1 MALLRAR
8 RPQQRT
14 ANRDFASRHNF
25 RIDTH
30 IGVVER
36 MLVAPTISRFR
47 SAVAGLTWVAAHRVI
62 GEITRNRVG
71 RKAILE
77 SIQLCSLQVD
87 GPSKIYVRAKSE
99 RIDQDAHRRFER
111 REARAVDQRDVLIG
125 RRVRLAAAQV
135 ILKLSLP
142 AKSSNNPLL
151 PGT

>member
-62 GEITRNRVG
+62 GEITRNRAG
-71 RKAILE
+71 PKAISE

-87 GPSKIYVRAKSE
+87 GPSKYMFARN
-99 RIDQDAHRRFER
+99 RRGSTGTPI
-111 REARAVDQRDVLIG
+111 AASTAA
-125 RRVRLAAAQV
+125 RLARL
-135 ILKLSLP
+135 I
-142 AKSSNNPLL
+142 NE
-151 PGT
+151 TY